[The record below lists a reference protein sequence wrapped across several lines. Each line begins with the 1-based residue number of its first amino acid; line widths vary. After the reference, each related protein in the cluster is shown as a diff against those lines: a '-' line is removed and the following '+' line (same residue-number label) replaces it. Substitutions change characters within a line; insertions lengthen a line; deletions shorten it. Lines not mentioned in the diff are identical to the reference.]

1 MSPRRGALLPGI
13 ILIGLGGW
21 LLAQNLG
28 LPLPGLERL
37 WPIFP
42 MGLGLVLLL
51 RYFTDGRRDEG
62 LVFSGI
68 AGLLTGAFFLAF
80 TLSRW
85 EWAQMRQLW
94 PTFIVIGGVAFLA
107 QWLVRPRQ
115 WGLLIPMSLALLVGG
130 GLLLINTG
138 ALQRELAE
146 QLFKFWPV
154 ALILA
159 GLSTLAS
166 AILRVRST
174 PADEKP

>member
-1 MSPRRGALLPGI
+1 M
-13 ILIGLGGW
+13 
-21 LLAQNLG
+21 
-28 LPLPGLERL
+28 
-37 WPIFP
+37 
-42 MGLGLVLLL
+42 
-51 RYFTDGRRDEG
+51 
-62 LVFSGI
+62 
-68 AGLLTGAFFLAF
+68 
-80 TLSRW
+80 
-85 EWAQMRQLW
+85 
-94 PTFIVIGGVAFLA
+94 FIVIGGVAFLA

-166 AILRVRST
+166 AILRARST